1 MRENPNLTFA
11 EVARLMAER
20 YKSIDPQETQRLDEL
35 VKRDKERSTNFHFCP
50 KSFMISAGLLDF

>member
-35 VKRDKERSTNFHFCP
+35 VKRDKERSTIFAFVLVP
-50 KSFMISAGLLDF
+50 L